1 MRMQQQL
8 KNVYGLSPKNIRA
21 EAFFIYHIIILHIMK
36 QIFIKIGLLAK
47 NYWLFILLCII
58 VLVLLQILLYAGKQ
72 VKEWFWP
79 REVISALLGAA
90 TVAGITYLL
99 LKGQAN
105 NESAVEQKKKVFEN
119 RLKAYESFMTTLRKV
134 VVSNQVDERS
144 EKLLQFGIANIG
156 MHANSEDMLIVSK
169 NLKFI
174 LQKIKVK
181 EHADGSIWNEL
192 MEIVNVFHRS
202 LYVNDERVLDSNMH
216 KALRN
221 FSGLCVDED
230 YEVLEF
236 IECLLSSHRFDSF
249 IAGKCLFYSIPVKKQ
264 FIKHNGLP
272 RRIYVT
278 IRIDETQVEEPENL
292 YSGIVAIYCKKGYFN
307 VLSNLFDDPKLWL
320 APKDKVKLQLEQNL
334 ELGVNIVGEAY
345 VLHFQELKKM
355 ALQSVVCDIFNFMH
369 PIWAGNGVAYLRK
382 DQEGILKREIP
393 SEKK

>member
-1 MRMQQQL
+1 
-8 KNVYGLSPKNIRA
+8 
-21 EAFFIYHIIILHIMK
+21 MK
-36 QIFIKIGLLAK
+36 QVFIKIGLLAK
-47 NYWLFILLCII
+47 SYWLFILLCVI
-58 VLVLLQILLYAGKQ
+58 VFVLLQILLYSGENIKDT
-72 VKEWFWP
+72 WSSP
-79 REVISALLGAA
+79 HEVISALLGAA
-90 TVAGITYLL
+90 TVAVITYLL

-202 LYVNDERVLDSNMH
+202 LYVNDERELDSNMH

-249 IAGKCLFYSIPVKKQ
+249 IVGKCLFYSIPVKKQ
-264 FIKHNGLP
+264 FHGFHILP
-272 RRIYVT
+272 KRIYVT
-278 IRIDETQVEEPENL
+278 IRLEKTLKKKQ
-292 YSGIVAIYCKKGYFN
+292 YSGIIAIYCKKKQIKLLDN
-307 VLSNLFDDPKLWL
+307 ILKDPKLWL
-320 APKDKVKLQLEQNL
+320 APKDKVKLQTRYNL
-334 ELGVNIVGEAY
+334 KLGVNTVEKAY
-345 VLHFQELKKM
+345 VLPFYNLEKM
-355 ALQSVVCDIFNFMH
+355 VLQSVVCDIFNFMH
-369 PIWAGNGVAYLRK
+369 PIWAESGVAYLRK
-382 DQEGILKREIP
+382 DQKGDLQREIP
-393 SEKK
+393 SEKNRIEE